1 MLQEQELSGQDE
13 GLPSPLTSVGL
24 EHWGTLAGDQKNKEG
39 EVGCL
44 LLCTI
49 ASSVKDHIVFK
60 AAFCSLRTLLL
71 LSLLIGV
78 VMGPVTEPQVL
89 Y

>member
-49 ASSVKDHIVFK
+49 ASSVKDHIVF
-60 AAFCSLRTLLL
+60 SLL
-71 LSLLIGV
+71 LSQDSPSALSGLSFSF
-78 VMGPVTEPQVL
+78 L
-89 Y
+89 FS